1 MTNKYNILPGVD
13 PFNSEGFEL
22 NYIENEGE
30 IIEITPRQGF
40 VNQHNIID
48 SSYTNRCL
56 IFNRKDRISSPLH
69 KKDGKWYPLSIDE
82 AVALI
87 RQKMSAVSPI
97 ENAIFASP
105 ESTNEILYL
114 IQKWARAGVKSN
126 ALHSFHYLK
135 DGDIFNQNKNDILP
149 MHEMMESKQIF
160 VIGSNLQQEHSHI
173 HQLIQKRRNEEKIPT
188 IFITEIPM
196 SPYQGECDNTLLV
209 RDLHTFFYTVNLY
222 IIKNNLQFGIFTN
235 GLALRYEEFL
245 QQMQNENLEEYYLR
259 AGVSEEIVKSFVKQV
274 INIPKS
280 AFILSEK
287 SCSASTF
294 LELKNMMFLT
304 EKQAKS
310 SSGIML
316 LKRCCNSQGLFDM
329 GFIPQRGAGNR
340 EFDEE
345 YIKILQEL
353 WQCES
358 PATEPHNIFEELKNG
373 IFKNL
378 FIFGENPAQSDSEL
392 FKLARKNAQFL
403 CVQAHFMNETC
414 EMADLILPQNFAL
427 EIGGSYSNCFKAA
440 VNFEAVKASPIAWN
454 EFHFWTKMHNA
465 FNITPLQNS
474 QEVFLETISLFAP
487 SCCGGIRHKFS
498 LTKRPKN

>member
-1 MTNKYNILPGVD
+1 MTQNYNILPGVD

-30 IIEITPRQGF
+30 IIDITPRQGF
-40 VNQHNIID
+40 VNQYNIID
-48 SSYTNRCL
+48 SSYTNRCQ
-56 IFNRKDRISSPLH
+56 IFNRKDRISTPLF
-69 KKDGKWYPLSIDE
+69 KKDGKWHSLSIDE

-87 RQKMSAVSPI
+87 RQKVCTVSPA

-105 ESTNEILYL
+105 EFTNEVLYL
-114 IQKWARAGVKSN
+114 IQKWVRAGIKSN

-149 MHEMMESKQIF
+149 MHEMMESEQIF
-160 VIGSNLQQEHSHI
+160 VIGGNLQQEHFHI
-173 HQLIQKRRNEEKIPT
+173 HQLIQKHRNEENVPT
-188 IFITEIPM
+188 IFITDIPM
-196 SPYQGECDNTLLV
+196 SPYQGECDNTIFV

-222 IIKNNLQFGIFTN
+222 IIKNNLQFGIFTK
-235 GLALRYEEFL
+235 GLALHYEEFL
-245 QQMQNENLEEYYLR
+245 EQMQNENLEECYRR
-259 AGVSEEIVKSFVKQV
+259 AGVTEEIVKSFVNQV
-274 INIPKS
+274 ISIPKS

-294 LELKNMMFLT
+294 LELKNLMFLT

-329 GFIPQRGAGNR
+329 GILPQRGAGNR
-340 EFDEE
+340 EFNDE

-358 PATEPHNIFEELKNG
+358 LATEPHYICEELKNG
-373 IFKNL
+373 VFKNL
-378 FIFGENPAQSDSEL
+378 FVFGENPAQSDSEL
-392 FKLARKNAQFL
+392 FKLARENAQFL
-403 CVQAHFMNETC
+403 CVQALFMNETC
-414 EMADLILPQNFAL
+414 EKADLILPQNFAF
-427 EIGGSYSNCFKAA
+427 EIGGSYTNSFKAA
-440 VNFEAVKASPIAWN
+440 VTFDAVKNAHISWN
-454 EFHFWTKMHNA
+454 EFTFWAKMYNA
-465 FNITPLQNS
+465 FHLAPLHNS

-498 LTKRPKN
+498 LTK

>member
-1 MTNKYNILPGVD
+1 M
-13 PFNSEGFEL
+13 
-22 NYIENEGE
+22 
-30 IIEITPRQGF
+30 
-40 VNQHNIID
+40 
-48 SSYTNRCL
+48 
-56 IFNRKDRISSPLH
+56 
-69 KKDGKWYPLSIDE
+69 
-82 AVALI
+82 
-87 RQKMSAVSPI
+87 
-97 ENAIFASP
+97 
-105 ESTNEILYL
+105 
-114 IQKWARAGVKSN
+114 
-126 ALHSFHYLK
+126 
-135 DGDIFNQNKNDILP
+135 
-149 MHEMMESKQIF
+149 
-160 VIGSNLQQEHSHI
+160 QE
-173 HQLIQKRRNEEKIPT
+173 
-188 IFITEIPM
+188 
-196 SPYQGECDNTLLV
+196 
-209 RDLHTFFYTVNLY
+209 DL
-222 IIKNNLQFGIFTN
+222 
-235 GLALRYEEFL
+235 
-245 QQMQNENLEEYYLR
+245 
-259 AGVSEEIVKSFVKQV
+259 
-274 INIPKS
+274 
-280 AFILSEK
+280 
-287 SCSASTF
+287 
-294 LELKNMMFLT
+294 
-304 EKQAKS
+304 
-310 SSGIML
+310 
-316 LKRCCNSQGLFDM
+316 
-329 GFIPQRGAGNR
+329 
-340 EFDEE
+340 